1 MKKKIIALVALLA
14 CFAMGASAQV
24 YVGGSLGFT
33 SSKLSTGGHDQDG
46 SSFKLLP
53 EIGYQ
58 LDQDI
63 SIGVQIGYSHG
74 YAAFGSLTVTDI
86 KAAMNT
92 GISTMMDIYE
102 DDYKL
107 NSFTFAPYVRYTFA
121 RYGKVNLFFEGSVG
135 YSNVKSDD
143 TPNAKGNATGS
154 ETKLD
159 VVELALRPGISFQ
172 LSDNVSLLAKLG
184 SVGFMQAKEKESD
197 MKITRFGLDMDSYN
211 LLFGV
216 NFHF

>member
-1 MKKKIIALVALLA
+1 MKKKIFALVVMLVGIT
-14 CFAMGASAQV
+14 MGASAQY

-46 SSFKLLP
+46 SSFKLMP

-92 GISTMMDIYE
+92 GISTMMDINE

-143 TPNAKGNATGS
+143 TPNTNGNATGN
-154 ETKLD
+154 EAKID
-159 VVELALRPGISFQ
+159 AVEIALRPGVSFQ
-172 LSDNVSLLAKLG
+172 LSDKVSLLAKLG

-211 LLFGV
+211 ILFGM

>member
-1 MKKKIIALVALLA
+1 MRKKIIALVALLA
-14 CFAMGASAQV
+14 CFTMGASAQV

-33 SSKLSTGGHDQDG
+33 SSKLSSNGHDQDG

-74 YAAFGSLTVTDI
+74 YAAFGSLTVTDF

-92 GISTMMDIYE
+92 AVSTSMDIYE

-121 RYGKVNLFFEGSVG
+121 RFGKANLFFEGSVG
-135 YSNVKSDD
+135 YTSVKADD
-143 TPNAKGNATGS
+143 TPKVQNAGGGEQKM
-154 ETKLD
+154 D
-159 VVELALRPGISFQ
+159 VVEIALRPGISFQ
-172 LSDNVSLLAKLG
+172 LSDNISLLAKLG
-184 SVGFMQAKEKESD
+184 SLGWMQAKEKESD
-197 MKITRFGLDMDSYN
+197 MKINRFGLDMDTYN
-211 LLFGV
+211 LLFGL

>member
-14 CFAMGASAQV
+14 CITMGASAQV

-74 YAAFGSLTVTDI
+74 YAAFGSLTVTDF

-92 GISTMMDIYE
+92 GISTTMDIYE

-121 RYGKVNLFFEGSVG
+121 RFGKVNLFFEGSVG
-135 YSNVKSDD
+135 YSNVKSDN
-143 TPNAKGNATGS
+143 TPGANGNATGN
-154 ETKLD
+154 ETKMD
-159 VVELALRPGISFQ
+159 AIEIALRPGVSFQ
-172 LSDNVSLLAKLG
+172 LSDNISLIAKLG
-184 SVGFMQAKEKESD
+184 SLGYMQAKEKESD
-197 MKITRFGLDMDSYN
+197 MKITRFGLDMDTYN
-211 LLFGV
+211 LLFGM

>member
-121 RYGKVNLFFEGSVG
+121 RYGQVNLFFEGSVG

-143 TPNAKGNATGS
+143 TPNTNGNATGS

-159 VVELALRPGISFQ
+159 VVEIALRPGISFQ

>member
-1 MKKKIIALVALLA
+1 MKKKIVALVALLA
-14 CFAMGASAQV
+14 CFTMGASAQV

-33 SSKLSTGGHDQDG
+33 SSKLSSGGHDQDG
-46 SSFKLLP
+46 TSFKILP
-53 EIGYQ
+53 EFGYQ

-74 YAAFGSLTVTDI
+74 YAAFGSLTVTDF

-92 GISTMMDIYE
+92 AVSTSMDIYE

-121 RYGKVNLFFEGSVG
+121 RFGKVNLFFEGSVG
-135 YSNVKSDD
+135 YSNVKADD
-143 TPNAKGNATGS
+143 TPKVQNAGGGEQKI
-154 ETKLD
+154 D
-159 VVELALRPGISFQ
+159 VIELALRPGVSFQ
-172 LSDNVSLLAKLG
+172 LSDNISLLAKLG
-184 SVGFMQAKEKESD
+184 SLGYMQAKEKESD

-211 LLFGV
+211 LLFGL